1 MSSHIL
7 EDFRQFLDNSPTSWH
22 AAGEIASRFASV
34 DMTPLDEA
42 EKWQL
47 ERGKKYFVE
56 RGGSICSF
64 SLPKE
69 TPKKITIV
77 CAHTDSPALKLKPR
91 PEVSAENMLLLE
103 TEIYGAPILASWM
116 NRDLAL
122 AGKVIVQK
130 GKEIRD
136 ELVFLEEAPLLIP
149 QIAIHLEKEP
159 VLDKQDHLRPIFT
172 LGGEKAGFLEA
183 YLRRTIDFDTLLS
196 FELMLV
202 PLESSRF
209 LGPTSEMLASYR
221 LDNLASA
228 HACTAAIASAPVT
241 DAIQL
246 ALLWDHEEIG
256 SRTAEGA
263 ASSFLSDIL
272 KRIAIALKLSEED
285 QIRLKKGSL
294 CVSVDVA
301 HAYNPNFAKKYDPNH
316 QPLMGKGIV
325 LKHNADR
332 KYATDV
338 ATAAV
343 ITSVCKSMK
352 LPLQSYVSR
361 TDVPCGSTVG
371 PIVAHT
377 LGISTVDIGCGIFSM
392 HSSREVIACQ
402 DHLDM
407 CQLLTQILQS

>member
-7 EDFRQFLDNSPTSWH
+7 EDFRQFLDSSPTSWH
-22 AAGEIASRFASV
+22 AAQEIGNRFANV
-34 DMTPLDEA
+34 DMTPLDES
-42 EKWQL
+42 EKWKL
-47 ERGKKYFVE
+47 GRGEKYFVQ
-56 RGGSICSF
+56 RGGSMCGF
-64 SLPKE
+64 SLPKGAP
-69 TPKKITIV
+69 TKITIV

-91 PEVSAENMLLLE
+91 PEVRSENMLLLE
-103 TEIYGAPILASWM
+103 TEVYGGPILSSWM

-130 GKEIRD
+130 GKKISE
-136 ELVFLEEAPLLIP
+136 ELVFLEEAPMLIP
-149 QIAIHLEKEP
+149 QIAIHLEREA

-172 LGGEKAGFLEA
+172 LTREKTGFLEP
-183 YLRRTIDFDTLLS
+183 YLKRTIDFDTLLS

-202 PLESSRF
+202 PLEPARF
-209 LGPTSEMLASYR
+209 LGPEGEMLASYR

-228 HACTAAIASAPVT
+228 HACTAAIASTPIT
-241 DAIQL
+241 DSIQM

-263 ASSFLSDIL
+263 ASSFLSDVL
-272 KRIAIALKLSEED
+272 KRLLPDEEL
-285 QIRLKKGSL
+285 IRLKKNSL
-294 CVSVDVA
+294 CISVDVA
-301 HAYNPNFAKKYDPNH
+301 HAYNPNFPKKYDPNH

-325 LKHNADR
+325 LKHSADR

-338 ATAAV
+338 ATSAV
-343 ITSVCKSMK
+343 ITSVCNTLK

-361 TDVPCGSTVG
+361 NDVPCGSTVG

-377 LGISTVDIGCGIFSM
+377 LGIPTVDIGCGIFSM
-392 HSSREVIACQ
+392 HATREVMACQ

-407 CQLLTQILQS
+407 CQLLTRLLQS